1 MIIILALSSGLLYIS
16 QELIFFNLRSLSY
29 LKQNVYDYDT
39 INNNTRQEI
48 YLSFIS
54 LPSDIM
60 ETDLVFLLVYIYM
73 IVISTRYR
81 CKFLFL
87 SSTDK

>member
-1 MIIILALSSGLLYIS
+1 MTMIPLTII
-16 QELIFFNLRSLSY
+16 
-29 LKQNVYDYDT
+29 
-39 INNNTRQEI
+39 NTRQEI
-48 YLSFIS
+48 YFSFIS

-87 SSTDK
+87 SSNDKYFILLFRTTITV